1 MISFNI
7 HNLFKFTV
15 DGSVNQTMEKRL
27 NEEFGYFRT
36 RTIESPDLTLKIVK
50 KIPKAKIPIFP
61 NYGFNGETFY
71 YYIHGSPITLS
82 YEFSSPLEIMVEDRV
97 WIEDLMTDV
106 IEALIF
112 LKLLEKG
119 YTFLHSS
126 AISRKNEAL
135 LFCAFPHVGK
145 TNIMLSFLL
154 DNPTDYIFLSDEYT
168 IISSEGVA
176 YPYPRTIKIFDYNL
190 DEFPELID
198 RFLYSSFKKQ
208 RLRIRHAFSK
218 LTERLTSLNSNQK
231 GFLGAYFFYA
241 QELLRNIISTKI
253 MITPKDLNWNVA
265 HPSKIKKLFLFLG
278 NNKQSKMSIHEII
291 DKDGLS
297 TMLAANVL
305 WEKELLNWHY
315 FAYLFAFPHRRN
327 PHVENRLN
335 IQKEIIFN
343 ALQHVN
349 CYKVEIPHGVSFR
362 IISKQLQK
370 YF

>member
-1 MISFNI
+1 MTSFNI
-7 HNLFKFTV
+7 HDLFKFTV
-15 DGSVNQTMEKRL
+15 NGSLNQTVEKRL

-36 RTIESPDLTLKIVK
+36 RKIESPELTLKFVK
-50 KIPKAKIPIFP
+50 KLPKEKIPIFP
-61 NYGFNGETFY
+61 NYGLNGKTFY

-82 YEFSSPLEIMVEDRV
+82 YDFSSPLEIMVEDGV

-126 AISRKNEAL
+126 AISRKNEAI

-145 TNIMLSFLL
+145 TNIILSFLL
-154 DNPTDYIFLSDEYT
+154 DNPRDYTFLSDEYT
-168 IISSEGVA
+168 IISNKGRA

-190 DEFPELID
+190 DEFPELIV
-198 RFLYSSFKKQ
+198 RFPYSSFKKQ

-218 LTERLTSLNSNQK
+218 LTERLTSLNSNKK
-231 GFLGAYFFYA
+231 GFLGVYLLYA
-241 QELLRNIISTKI
+241 QELLQNIISTKV
-253 MITPKDLNWNVA
+253 MVTPKDLNWNVA
-265 HPSKIKKLFLFLG
+265 NASKIKKLFLFLR
-278 NNKQSKMSIHEII
+278 NNKQSKTSIHEII

-315 FAYLFAFPHRRN
+315 LAYLFAFPHRRN
-327 PHVENRLN
+327 PHVENRFN

-343 ALQHVN
+343 ALQHVD
-349 CYKVEIPHGVSFR
+349 CYKVEIPYGASFR